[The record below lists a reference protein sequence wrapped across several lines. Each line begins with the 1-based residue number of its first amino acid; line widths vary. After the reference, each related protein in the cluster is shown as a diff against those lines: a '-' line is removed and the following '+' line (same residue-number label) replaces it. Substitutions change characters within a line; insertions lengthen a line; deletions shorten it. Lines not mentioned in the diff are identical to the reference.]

1 MSILF
6 VVDRTSHWPFE
17 IPGSSVASARAYLT
31 EPAYANH
38 LRARVV
44 NLCRVNRYQGRG
56 YYVSLLA
63 EARGHEPLPSV
74 KALGDLQSDELR
86 QAIADKVAELTRG
99 IQHEES
105 DRFELDA
112 YFGRDPSGA
121 HGPLAQQLFDASQAP
136 LLRAQFRRSDDGW
149 QLEKLTPISA
159 DDVQTRHRE
168 FLLSAATEFVTG
180 DNRAPAA
187 TGGSRRTPV
196 LAILHDPAAEDK
208 CSNEG
213 ALRKFVEIAPR
224 VGIEARLIEPGDVD
238 RIEEFDALFIRAD
251 PSVDNYT
258 YPLARKCESLG
269 MPVIDDPESVLR
281 CSNKVYLDEL
291 LTQHG
296 IPKPKTLKVHKGNV
310 GELIP
315 ALGLPLVLKVP
326 DGAFGLG
333 VVKIESEE
341 DLQKHAKELFARSE
355 LLVAQEWLPTEF
367 DWRIG
372 VFDGRPLFAAQ
383 YMMAPGH
390 WQVHKRED
398 GQHTEGDTIAF
409 SIGEVPEVV
418 VETALRACNLI
429 GRGLYGVDLKQ
440 SGEKC
445 WLIEVNVNPNIDA
458 GNEDQILGDAI
469 YREILGVFARR
480 MRAKRKTAA
489 PGYGRTAYTRN
500 PEATLSETNDE
511 RLAAAASGSSK
522 GTRSSL

>member
-1 MSILF
+1 MAILF
-6 VVDRTSHWPFE
+6 VVDRLEQWPFE
-17 IPGSSVASARAYLT
+17 IPGSSVVTARAYLT

-38 LRARVV
+38 LKTRVV
-44 NLCRVNRYQGRG
+44 NLCKVNRYQGRG

-63 EARGHEPLPSV
+63 EARGHDPTPGV
-74 KALGDLQSDELR
+74 KDLGDLQSEDLR
-86 QAIADKVAELTRG
+86 ESIGDQVADLTRA
-99 IQHEES
+99 IEHEES
-105 DRFELDA
+105 DLFEVDA

-121 HGPLAQQLFDASQAP
+121 HGPLAQQLFQAAHAP
-136 LLRAQFRRSDDGW
+136 LLRAHFSKGEQGW
-149 QLEKLTPISA
+149 QLEKLVPISA
-159 DDVQTRHRE
+159 VEVQARHRE
-168 FLLSAATEFVTG
+168 FLVTAATEYATG
-180 DNRAPAA
+180 DSRPLITGTRAENE
-187 TGGSRRTPV
+187 PV

-208 CSNEG
+208 CSNDE
-213 ALRKFVEIAPR
+213 ALRKFVEIAPQ
-224 VGIEARLIEPGDVD
+224 VGIRAQLITQEDVD

-258 YPLARKCESLG
+258 YPLARKCESMG

-291 LTQHG
+291 LTQHN
-296 IPKPKTLKVHKGNV
+296 IPKPKTLKAHKDNLA
-310 GELIP
+310 ELIP

-333 VVKIESEE
+333 VCKIESEA
-341 DLQKHAKELFARSE
+341 DLRGKAKELFARSE

-383 YMMAPGH
+383 YRMAPGH
-390 WQVHKRED
+390 WQIIKRE
-398 GQHTEGDTIAF
+398 GEERVEGKTIAF

-418 VETALRACNLI
+418 IDTALRAANLI

-440 SGEKC
+440 TGEKC

-458 GNEDQILGDAI
+458 GNEDQILGGAI

-480 MRAKRKTAA
+480 IRARRKVTSTAA
-489 PGYGRTAYTRN
+489 A
-500 PEATLSETNDE
+500 
-511 RLAAAASGSSK
+511 
-522 GTRSSL
+522 

>member
-1 MSILF
+1 MAVLF
-6 VVDRTSHWPFE
+6 VVDRAQQWPFE
-17 IPGSSVASARAYLT
+17 IPGSSVVTARAYLT

-38 LRARVV
+38 LKARVV
-44 NLCRVNRYQGRG
+44 NLCKVNRYQGRG

-63 EARGHEPLPSV
+63 EARGHEPAPGV
-74 KALGDLQSDELR
+74 RDLGDLQSEELR
-86 QAIADKVAELTRG
+86 RSIGTQVAELTRA
-99 IQHEES
+99 IRHEGSEI
-105 DRFELDA
+105 FELDV

-121 HGPLAQQLFDASQAP
+121 NAALARQLFAAARAP
-136 LLRAQFRRSDDGW
+136 LLRAEFRKGAHGW
-149 QLEKLTPISA
+149 ELAKLQAIAAP
-159 DDVQTRHRE
+159 DVQSRHRE
-168 FLLSAATEFVTG
+168 FLVQAATEYVTG
-180 DNRAPAA
+180 DARAPAA
-187 TGGSRRTPV
+187 ATGAGRTPV
-196 LAILHDPAAEDK
+196 LAILHDPRAEDK

-224 VGIEARLIEPGDVD
+224 VGIRAELITPADVD
-238 RIEEFDALFIRAD
+238 RIEQFDALFIRAD

-281 CSNKVYLDEL
+281 CSNKVFLDEL
-291 LTQHG
+291 LTQHNV
-296 IPKPKTLKVHKGNV
+296 PKPKTLKVHKDNL

-333 VVKIESEE
+333 VCKIESEAQLR
-341 DLQKHAKELFARSE
+341 DTARELFARSE
-355 LLVAQEWLPTEF
+355 LLVAQEWLPTDF

-383 YMMAPGH
+383 YRMAPGH
-390 WQVHKRED
+390 WQVIKRD
-398 GQHTEGDTIAF
+398 GEGRIEGETIAF

-418 VETALRACNLI
+418 IDTAVRAANLI

-480 MRAKRKTAA
+480 IRGRRKAMSPDSGPRQDDRGANVTS
-489 PGYGRTAYTRN
+489 T
-500 PEATLSETNDE
+500 
-511 RLAAAASGSSK
+511 AAASLA
-522 GTRSSL
+522 RAP

>member
-1 MSILF
+1 MSVLF
-6 VVDRTSHWPFE
+6 VVDQARHWPFE
-17 IPGSSVASARAYLT
+17 IPGSTVVTARAYLT

-38 LRARVV
+38 LKAKVL

-63 EARGHEPLPSV
+63 EARDHEPMPSV

-86 QAIADKVAELTRG
+86 QAIAAKVVDLTRA
-99 IQHEES
+99 IRHDDS
-105 DRFELDA
+105 DVFELDA

-121 HGPLAQQLFDASQAP
+121 NTPLAQQLFDASQAP
-136 LLRAQFRRSDDGW
+136 LLRAQFRKSAGGW
-149 QLEKLTPISA
+149 ELEKLAPIA
-159 DDVQTRHRE
+159 AVDVQPRHRE
-168 FLLSAATEFVTG
+168 FLLAAATEYVTG
-180 DNRAPAA
+180 DSRAPAQA
-187 TGGSRRTPV
+187 AGGGRTPV

-208 CSNEG
+208 CSNDE
-213 ALRKFVEIAPR
+213 ALRKFVQIAPR
-224 VGIEARLIEPGDVD
+224 VGIEARLIEQADID
-238 RIEEFDALFIRAD
+238 RIGEFDALFIRAD

-291 LTQHG
+291 LSQHG
-296 IPKPKTLKVHKGNV
+296 IPKPKTLKVHKDNV
-310 GELIP
+310 GELVP

-333 VVKIESEE
+333 VCKIESEE
-341 DLQKHAKELFARSE
+341 QLKEKARELFARSE

-383 YMMAPGH
+383 YRMAPGH
-390 WQVHKRED
+390 WQVIKRDE
-398 GQHTEGDTIAF
+398 EGRVEGKTIAF

-418 VETALRACNLI
+418 IDTAVRAANLI

-458 GNEDQILGDAI
+458 GNEDQILGDAL
-469 YREILGVFARR
+469 YREIMGVFARR
-480 MRAKRKTAA
+480 IREKRKV
-489 PGYGRTAYTRN
+489 
-500 PEATLSETNDE
+500 ATSKE
-511 RLAAAASGSSK
+511 AASP
-522 GTRSSL
+522 LPAP